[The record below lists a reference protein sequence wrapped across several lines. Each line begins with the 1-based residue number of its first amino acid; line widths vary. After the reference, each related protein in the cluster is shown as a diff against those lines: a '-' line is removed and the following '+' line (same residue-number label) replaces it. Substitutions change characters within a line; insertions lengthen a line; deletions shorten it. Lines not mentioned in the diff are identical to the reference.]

1 MPSSDRDANS
11 RISRTDI
18 GRRYEDQA
26 ALFFKRQGYEILE
39 RNWRA
44 GRKEI
49 DLIVRNSHV
58 VAFVEVKAA
67 ASERFGHPSEKVDHK
82 KQGHLIEVA
91 RQFIAEKEI
100 TGVDLRF
107 DVITFTGGNLEH
119 YPGAFEATE

>member
-1 MPSSDRDANS
+1 MPSSDRDADS
-11 RISRTDI
+11 KISKTDI

-49 DLIVRNSHV
+49 DLIVRNSKV

-67 ASERFGHPSEKVDHK
+67 ASERFGHPSEKVDRK

-91 RQFIAEKEI
+91 RRFIAEKEI

>member
-1 MPSSDRDANS
+1 MPSYERDAD
-11 RISRTDI
+11 SRTPRIDI

-26 ALFFKRQGYEILE
+26 ALFFKRLGYEILE

-67 ASERFGHPSEKVDHK
+67 ASERFGHPSEKVDRR
-82 KQGHLIEVA
+82 KQGHLTEAA
-91 RQFIAEKEI
+91 RRFIAEKEI
-100 TGVDLRF
+100 SGVDLRF

>member
-1 MPSSDRDANS
+1 MPSSEKDADS
-11 RISRTDI
+11 RIPRTDI

-26 ALFFKRQGYEILE
+26 ALFFERLGYEILE

-49 DLIVRNSHV
+49 DLIVRNGDV

-67 ASERFGHPSEKVDHK
+67 ASERFGHPSEKVDRK
-82 KQGHLIEVA
+82 KQAHLTEAA
-91 RQFIAEKEI
+91 RRFIIEKEI

-107 DVITFTGGNLEH
+107 DVITFTRGNPEH